1 MTLFHFSV
9 KTKHLWNCLR
19 FGFEWTQII
28 ESFLNESNDYK
39 STYWWGVCKNVAF
52 TVLVKAS
59 FKVSNDK
66 KKHDDGTSIDNHNH
80 ISDV

>member
-1 MTLFHFSV
+1 MKLSEV
-9 KTKHLWNCLR
+9 WLWVNSNH
-19 FGFEWTQII
+19 WVI
-28 ESFLNESNDYK
+28 LNESNDYK

-52 TVLVKAS
+52 TVLIKAS